1 MMSFSDLISAIRHR
15 LRTVIIVGLL
25 VFGALVAL
33 AMVQKRQY
41 SASSSLLVDLT
52 QSDSNAANANGN
64 AQQNASV
71 IDTIIGTQID
81 IIRSNA
87 VLEEVART
95 DPAFQSAAFGETAEQ
110 RIQNA
115 SGLLRRQLMIGS
127 EKGSNVIRLS
137 YTATDPEAA
146 AATLNRIVDTYLTKQ
161 VELRT
166 SPARNSAKWYD
177 ERTRAVRERFEA
189 AQRRLSDFQRAN
201 GIVGVDR
208 MDIEGD
214 RAKNLSTELVQAQ
227 AEAAAA
233 RARATSS
240 DGPEVESS
248 TIVQELQREVGLQA
262 GKVAEL
268 SKTLGAAHPTM
279 VAANAQLSALRS
291 ELAKARSTQAG
302 ALDSASLAA
311 GRREAELRARLEQ
324 QQQRMLSMSGV
335 QDQLNVLQR
344 DVDATRQTY
353 DTVRQRFNEASLQSE
368 ISQANASR
376 LDEAVAPLLPSTPN
390 LPLWFAAALVLGLGA
405 GIGAAA
411 AQEFVRPRLR
421 TASGTASA
429 LDLDVI
435 VDMTAL
441 DGAGRHHSNREFAA

>member
-52 QSDSNAANANGN
+52 QSDTNATNANGN
-64 AQQNASV
+64 TQQNASV

-95 DPAFQSAAFGETAEQ
+95 DPAFQSPAFGETAEQ

-137 YTATDPEAA
+137 YTSTDPEAA

-177 ERTRAVRERFEA
+177 ERTRAVRERFEL
-189 AQRRLSDFQRAN
+189 AQTRLSDFQRAN

-233 RARATSS
+233 RARATST

-248 TIVQELQREVGLQA
+248 TIVQELQREVGMQA

-279 VAANAQLSALRS
+279 VAATAQLSALRS

-311 GRREAELRARLEQ
+311 GRREAELRSKLEQ

-353 DTVRQRFNEASLQSE
+353 DTVRQRFNEASLRSE

-376 LDEAVAPLLPSTPN
+376 LDQAVAPLLPSTPN

-441 DGAGRHHSNREFAA
+441 DGSGRHHSNREFAA

>member
-1 MMSFSDLISAIRHR
+1 MMSFSDLISAIRYR
-15 LRTVIIVGLL
+15 LRTVIVVALL

-33 AMVQKRQY
+33 AMAQQRQY
-41 SASSSLLVDLT
+41 SASSSLLVDLAQRDPSVST
-52 QSDSNAANANGN
+52 TNPG
-64 AQQNASV
+64 AQQNATV
-71 IDTIIGTQID
+71 VDTIIGTQID

-95 DPAFQSAAFGETAEQ
+95 DPAFRSPAFGETAEQ
-110 RIQNA
+110 RVQNA
-115 SGLLRRQLMIGS
+115 TSILRRQLMIGS

-137 YTATDPEAA
+137 YTANDPQVA

-177 ERTRAVRERFEA
+177 DRTRAVRERYEV

-208 MDIEGD
+208 MDLEGD

-268 SKTLGAAHPTM
+268 SKTLGANHPTM
-279 VAANAQLSALRS
+279 VAANAQLAALRS
-291 ELAKARSTQAG
+291 ELGKARATQAG
-302 ALDSASLAA
+302 ALDSASSAA
-311 GRREAELRARLEQ
+311 GRREAELRTKLEQ
-324 QQQRMLSMSGV
+324 QQSRMLSMSGV
-335 QDQLNVLQR
+335 QDQLNILQR

-353 DTVRQRFNEASLQSE
+353 DTVRQRFNEAALQSE

-376 LDEAVAPLLPSTPN
+376 LDQAAPPLLPSTPN

-421 TASGTASA
+421 TASGTAAA

-441 DGAGRHHSNREFAA
+441 DGVGRNHSNREFAA